1 MMKRLMI
8 IVFASVALVAA
19 AIATRQH
26 PPTGL
31 SAQISAMSHTTADAN
46 KLPVEDFEDMTLVY
60 SRRTHDQTH
69 DGAGDRRLTVGSSQ
83 QR

>member
-19 AIATRQH
+19 AIAMRQH

-31 SAQISAMSHTTADAN
+31 SAQTSAMSHTTADAN

-60 SRRTHDQTH
+60 SRTHDQTH